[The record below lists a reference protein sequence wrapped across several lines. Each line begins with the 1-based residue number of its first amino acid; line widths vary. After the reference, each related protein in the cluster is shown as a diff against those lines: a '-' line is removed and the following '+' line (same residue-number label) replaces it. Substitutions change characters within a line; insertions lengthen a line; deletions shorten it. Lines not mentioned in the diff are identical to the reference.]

1 MILDKLS
8 IFFFLS
14 RTVALWL
21 FFKNLYLLKVYAEMF
36 MVTVI

>member
-8 IFFFLS
+8 IFFFLI